1 MFLFSAGPPK
11 SYKKSLNLSSK
22 MRKSQLFIPLC
33 GGELL
38 LPVSFINKEKYLDK
52 FETKLNKNLYFE

>member
-1 MFLFSAGPPK
+1 
-11 SYKKSLNLSSK
+11 

-38 LPVSFINKEKYLDK
+38 LPVSFTNKEKYLDK
-52 FETKLNKNLYFE
+52 FETKLNKSLHFE